1 MIRFQSINNLV
12 RICLVTSALFLL
24 SACGGSKDDIE
35 DLIDGVDRK
44 PIDTSRMGLNAFG
57 NQAFAGSLCAQ
68 YSEILNT
75 LRLSKIRVLFNW
87 DSNVQPTPGSSLNFS
102 FYDDILSCIPAGIDV
117 LVILTNV
124 PSWMQ
129 NSANWIGGN
138 PRRTFVEKWVKP
150 AVNRYAGNGKIIAF
164 QIWNEP
170 NNVNFSEN
178 TTLDVLQSPE
188 NYVELIAM
196 ASNAI
201 NDINGNIL
209 VTNGAT
215 TSIAQNFPDSLNYN
229 RALRDAG
236 MFDMVDIYSIHYYG
250 QSFERLVLE
259 VKDFLNSVPRPIWV
273 TESGRMGVDNQLKYV
288 EETWPFLREKV
299 PNIDRIYYYRFAEN
313 TPSASTF
320 GLKNPDGAA
329 PVSDLYVYLRDR

>member
-1 MIRFQSINNLV
+1 MLS
-12 RICLVTSALFLL
+12 LFVFVG
-24 SACGGSKDDIE
+24 CGSDAE
-35 DLIDGVDRK
+35 DLIDIAEGVERK

-57 NQAFAGSLCAQ
+57 NQAFAGSLCGQ
-68 YSEILNT
+68 YAEILNT
-75 LRLSKIRVLFNW
+75 LRLNKVRVLFNW
-87 DSNVQPTPGSSLNFS
+87 DDGVQPSPGSALNFS

-124 PSWMQ
+124 PSWMS
-129 NSANWIGGN
+129 NSGNWINGN
-138 PRRTFVEKWVKP
+138 PRQTFVESWVKP
-150 AVNRYAGNGKIIAF
+150 AVSRYAGNGKIVAF

-170 NNVNFSEN
+170 NNTNFPEN
-178 TTLDVLQSPE
+178 TTLNVLTSPE
-188 NYVELIAM
+188 NYVELIAR

-201 NDINGNIL
+201 KDINGNIL
-209 VTNGAT
+209 VTNGST
-215 TSIAQNFPDSLNYN
+215 TSIAQNFPDTLDYN

-273 TESGRMGVDNQLKYV
+273 TESGRTGVNEQLKYV
-288 EETWPFLREKV
+288 EETWPFLREQV
-299 PNIDRIYYYRFAEN
+299 SNIDRIYFYRFAEN